1 VEPKLTIDQL
11 RADFKA
17 AWGTLQPYLQR
28 SLTQEENARR
38 TSIIRELLLPVVNR
52 LNEIESGLNHA

>member
-1 VEPKLTIDQL
+1 MEPERTLDQL

-17 AWGTLQPYLQR
+17 AWGTLEPYLQR

-38 TSIIRELLLPVVNR
+38 TSIIREGLLPVVNEI
-52 LNEIESGLNHA
+52 NEIESVLDHA